1 MIARAFS
8 AEFGIFILNLLLLL
22 WTKLQKPIGTMML
35 STNFQ
40 KAPVSFH
47 HYQMGN
53 FGLHLCWKSQIDF

>member
-8 AEFGIFILNLLLLL
+8 AEFGIIILNLRPLL
-22 WTKLQKPIGTMML
+22 WTKLQKPPGTMML

-40 KAPVSFH
+40 TAPVSFH

-53 FGLHLCWKSQIDF
+53 FRLQLGWKSQIDF